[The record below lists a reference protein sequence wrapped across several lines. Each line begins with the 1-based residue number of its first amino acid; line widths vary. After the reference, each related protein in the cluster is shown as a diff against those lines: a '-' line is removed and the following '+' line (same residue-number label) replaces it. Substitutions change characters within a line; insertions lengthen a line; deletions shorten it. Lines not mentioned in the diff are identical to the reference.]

1 MSRSYTSPPSAG
13 FVILAFVAVVSAL
26 VSLVAVLVWQAPA
39 VDDPPRE
46 QKLVAELKYVRDS
59 RTGLCFAS
67 FSPFTQYG
75 AFSAVPCTPTVLHE
89 IRKAYKPQLASVK

>member
-1 MSRSYTSPPSAG
+1 MSRSYPSPPSVG
-13 FVILAFVAVVSAL
+13 FLILAFVAVVSAF
-26 VSLVAVLVWQAPA
+26 VILVAVMVRRAPA
-39 VDDPPRE
+39 VGDPTRE
-46 QKLVAELKYVRDS
+46 QKMVAELKYVRDS